1 MVLTVQ
7 SSLGKPHLSHALSIS
22 APQSS
27 RLRRDD
33 LRLDNRNTDSMTR
46 TTKRRA
52 APVKAEKAKKFFT
65 VPLRAMKLRVS
76 KETAAHFPSGWV
88 DFPLWY

>member
-1 MVLTVQ
+1 
-7 SSLGKPHLSHALSIS
+7 
-22 APQSS
+22 
-27 RLRRDD
+27 
-33 LRLDNRNTDSMTR
+33 MTR